1 MVSSIRTRI
10 TLAATFV
17 VAIALIFASWLVLSL
32 VKQDLISTTQR
43 ALEAELA
50 ATEFDDFEQSYFDIS
65 TQGRKLQLGVFVVN
79 DDNDQLLFGS
89 VYENNDV
96 LAEVVIDRKTSTIV
110 EMFDAR
116 SLADLA
122 DSELEKI
129 LTGLD
134 FSFVDVATPS
144 EHRQQ
149 VIVGATARDQVDETL
164 GYIRAALYIIVPIL
178 TVVLAALVWILVGQA
193 LKPVDAISRQVEAI
207 STTSLQKR
215 VPVPA
220 GKDAIASLA
229 RVMNSMLDRLEAGD
243 IRQRQ
248 FSADAS
254 HEIRTPLTSVKIA
267 AEMIERRAQDERSAQ
282 MARDI
287 IDEAD
292 RMDGLVNSLMEL
304 SRQDEANT
312 NQTAAVNEFD
322 LAELV
327 SDVIQTQRGSENSD
341 PVITWREPSQPISA
355 FGSRRD
361 LTRVLTNLIDNAKRH
376 CNNQILVT
384 LSAAPPNSDHQTLIT
399 VEDDGTG
406 VPVDAREKIFERFS
420 RLDEARSRDQGGFG
434 IGLALVRSI
443 VKAHKGKVWVEDSTT
458 LGGAA
463 FKITL

>member
-17 VAIALIFASWLVLSL
+17 VAIALVAASWLVLSL
-32 VKQDLISTTQR
+32 VKQDLITTTQR

-50 ATEFDDFEQSYFDIS
+50 ATEFVDFEQTYFDIS
-65 TQGRKLQLGVFVVN
+65 SQGRNLQLGVFVAN
-79 DDNDQLLFGS
+79 DDNEQLLFGS
-89 VYENNDV
+89 VYENGEPI
-96 LAEVVIDRKTSTIV
+96 AEVVMDRTSSTIV
-110 EMFDAR
+110 EMVDTTT
-116 SLADLA
+116 LATLD
-122 DSELEKI
+122 DPELTN
-129 LTGLD
+129 LLSGLD
-134 FSFVDVATPS
+134 FSFVDVDNQND
-144 EHRQQ
+144 ERQQ
-149 VIVGATARDQVDETL
+149 VIVGATARAQVDEIL
-164 GYIRAALYIIVPIL
+164 GYIRAALFIIVPIL
-178 TVVLAALVWILVGQA
+178 IMVLAALVWFLVGQA

-207 STTSLQKR
+207 STTSLEKR

-220 GKDAIASLA
+220 GRDAIASLA
-229 RVMNSMLDRLEAGD
+229 KVMNSMLDRLEAGD

-267 AEMIERRAQDERSAQ
+267 AEMIERRAKDERNAQ

-312 NQTAAVNEFD
+312 NRTAALNDFD
-322 LAELV
+322 LGEMV
-327 SDVIQTQRGSENSD
+327 SDIVETQRNEDNNN
-341 PVITWREPSQPISA
+341 PVISWREPSQPIA
-355 FGSRRD
+355 TFGSRTD
-361 LTRVLTNLIDNAKRH
+361 LTRAVTNLVENAKRH
-376 CNNQILVT
+376 CGNQILVT
-384 LSAAPPNSDHQTLIT
+384 VSTPAPSSGSKALIT
-399 VEDDGTG
+399 VEDDGSG
-406 VPVDAREKIFERFS
+406 VPHESREKIFERFS

-443 VKAHKGKVWVEDSTT
+443 VNAHKGKVWVEDSAT

-463 FKITL
+463 FKIEL